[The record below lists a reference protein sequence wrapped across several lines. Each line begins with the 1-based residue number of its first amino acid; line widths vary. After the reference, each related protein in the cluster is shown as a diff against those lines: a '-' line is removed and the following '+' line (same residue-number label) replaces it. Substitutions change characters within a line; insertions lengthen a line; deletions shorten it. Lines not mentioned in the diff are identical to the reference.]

1 MSGADA
7 TAFAV
12 ISPDGGITWYPL
24 GAEQEVE
31 ALVAGKYAA
40 RSTVR
45 SSSPVSRCG

>member
-31 ALVAGKYAA
+31 DIVAGKYAGA
-40 RSTVR
+40 VTVR
-45 SSSPVSRCG
+45 SSSPASRCG